1 MKLYRYLYYRLYSW
15 NLKAW
20 REKDLPQWNAL
31 FGVSFMMF
39 LNLGLVGL
47 LLQTFGMNIFQRNEL
62 PKKELIV
69 IMVGILIL
77 NYFLYIQKG
86 KYLTITKELKK
97 ETLKKRKTNTYLI
110 WLYVVLSFTLFA
122 FGAILLKNHDSYLRS

>member
-15 NLKAW
+15 NLKRW
-20 REKDLPQWNAL
+20 GEKDLPQWNAL

-47 LLQTFGMNIFQRNEL
+47 LLQAFGLNIFQRDEL

-69 IMVGILIL
+69 LMVGLFIL
-77 NYFLYIQKG
+77 NYFLFIRNG
-86 KYLTITKELKK
+86 NYLSIVKELKK
-97 ETLKKRKTNTYLI
+97 ESSNKRKASTFLI
-110 WLYVVLSFTLFA
+110 WLYVVLSFSLFA
-122 FGAILLKNHDSYLRS
+122 FGAILVRYLNG